1 MTSPLLRLMSRGA
14 VAGAVAGLLS
24 AVVSFSLGEPSVRRA
39 VELEEAAAHAAG
51 EADHAEVFSRATQQG
66 ALFLVSMLTGLAI
79 GILFASVYAVRH
91 RRDPDADSWSRS
103 MQLALAGL
111 VGVALIPFLRYPASP
126 PAVGDPRTVD
136 ARTTAYLAAILV
148 GVAAVVAAGQLY
160 RGMTD
165 RGVRLSLR
173 QLAMLVVVLG
183 GVAAT
188 WLLPG
193 NPDAV
198 EAPADLIWNFRVASI
213 ASLIVLWLGLGAVF
227 GLLGERAALPASD
240 GGRPSSGSHSSSTPS
255 PTG

>member
-1 MTSPLLRLMSRGA
+1 MTSPLLRLIGRGA
-14 VAGAVAGLLS
+14 MAGAVAGLLS

-79 GILFASVYAVRH
+79 GILFASVYAVLH
-91 RRDPDADSWSRS
+91 RRDPDVDPWSRS
-103 MQLALAGL
+103 LQLALAGL
-111 VGVALIPFLRYPASP
+111 VGIALIPFLRYPANP
-126 PAVGDPRTVD
+126 PAVGDPATVD

-148 GVAAVVAAGQLY
+148 GVAAVTAAGRLYQQL
-160 RGMTD
+160 TD
-165 RGVRLSLR
+165 RGVRLPQR
-173 QLAMLVVVLG
+173 QLATLVVVLG
-183 GVAAT
+183 GLAAT

-193 NPDAV
+193 NAV
-198 EAPADLIWNFRVASI
+198 TEAPADMIWDFRMASL

-227 GLLGERAALPASD
+227 GLLGERAALAASD
-240 GGRPSSGSHSSSTPS
+240 GGRSRSRATPS